1 MISRVKKDGN
11 YLETYDEEGKKI
23 KKSHNNGELL
33 GNSSEIVVVKDNNYL
48 EVYDED
54 LKKYQ
59 DFIRK

>member
-1 MISRVKKDGN
+1 M
-11 YLETYDEEGKKI
+11 YDEEGKKI

-54 LKKYQ
+54 TKKYQ